1 MNFIFRVI
9 YLILKAISATT
20 GLTYNEINIV
30 VYYFIIPLVLLLLVD
45 RIIKKYIL
53 SIGFILIWI
62 LGLFFIPNFSRF
74 SDRLFDASVV
84 FLNSFGF
91 VGWNYIVASVMV
103 CVVAP
108 TIAFAV
114 LFYFAF
120 PQLFRR
126 RIHARSAN
134 NSR

>member
-1 MNFIFRVI
+1 MNIIFHII
-9 YLILKAISATT
+9 YLMLKAISAAT

-30 VYYFIIPLVLLLLVD
+30 VYYFIIPLVLLFLVD
-45 RIIKKYIL
+45 RIIKKYIF
-53 SIGFILIWI
+53 SPGIILIWI
-62 LGLFFIPNFSRF
+62 LLLFITPDFSRF

-84 FLNSFGF
+84 FLNSFSS

-108 TIAFAV
+108 ALASAV

-126 RIHARSAN
+126 RVKECGE
-134 NSR
+134 